1 MTAKR
6 INLLVLAIIVVGV
19 LGWLGFAIYAEQPGA
34 GEMAED
40 TSEMDALMAQPK
52 QASNGQ
58 AQLAV
63 TIEPQEGAQVG
74 DLIKFSAKVT
84 DPSGRPIDNVLFTIQ
99 HWHTED
105 EKVVFGASA
114 MGADGTLNWQF
125 NAHDGVPYEIRVT
138 AAPTAHS
145 PVQFAPLSVKPVAM
159 VEALQPPLRVK
170 LLNLVYL
177 LVLVGLGVA
186 TGLWLARRRA
196 AAIAER
202 AGAARRPVVRPR
214 LA

>member
-6 INLLVLAIIVVGV
+6 INMIVLAIIVVGV

-63 TIEPQEGAQVG
+63 TIDPQEGAEVG
-74 DLIKFSAKVT
+74 DLITFSAKVT
-84 DPSGRPIDNVLFTIQ
+84 DPSGRPIPNVLYTIQ

-105 EKVVFGASA
+105 EKVVFGTKAV
-114 MGADGTLNWQF
+114 GPDGSLTWQF

-138 AAPTAHS
+138 AAPTAQS
-145 PVQFAPLSVKPVAM
+145 GVQFAPLAVKPVAM

-170 LLNLVYL
+170 FLNLFYL
-177 LVLVGLGVA
+177 VVIVGLGVA
-186 TGLWLARRRA
+186 TGLWLAMRRATAMAERA
-196 AAIAER
+196 AAP
-202 AGAARRPVVRPR
+202 RRPAVPAGV
-214 LA
+214 A